1 MALEWEMGKD
11 LQKNILDIAITGGT
25 LMTMSAKMEIIEDS
39 IVGIKDGHIV
49 AVGRNNNQRYA
60 TLNAKETINASGCIV
75 MPGLVNTHTH
85 LPMVCFRGMADDLP
99 LMEWL
104 TKHIFPAETRFVNK
118 KMVHNGAMLAMA
130 EMIMSGTTTFC
141 DGYFFED
148 TITEALS
155 ATGMRAIVSQG
166 FSDFIMPDKSSFEKM
181 IAAARRFVARWQSHA
196 PMITPA
202 FFCHS
207 PYTCSPETLVKV
219 KEAAHEAGILYLM
232 HLLENKD
239 ETDIILNRY
248 GKKPVQH
255 LLDLGVLDEQTIA
268 VHCNWL
274 SEEDMTIFA
283 DLGVKVSH
291 NPESSMKLA
300 AGVAPVPEMLKHGIK
315 VGLGTDGCASNND
328 MDMFREMDT
337 AAKIHK
343 VTSLDP
349 TVMSAETVLKMA
361 TIGGAKVLGLD
372 KLIGSIEAGKQAD
385 IILIDMNQPHLTPLY
400 NCYSQLVYATRGA
413 DVKTSI
419 INGRIVMKERQ
430 LRTIDLP
437 AAMKNV
443 RAIAADIITRKQH

>member
-1 MALEWEMGKD
+1 MQDNNWD
-11 LQKNILDIAITGGT
+11 ILITGGT
-25 LMTMSAKMEIIEDS
+25 LMTMSAGMEIIEDS
-39 IVGIKDGHIV
+39 IIGIKDGLIV
-49 AVGRNNNQRYA
+49 KISPKKDSSSNAF
-60 TLNAKETINASGCIV
+60 TAKEKIDASGCIV

-99 LMEWL
+99 LMKWL
-104 TKHIFPAETRFVNK
+104 NEHIFPAEARFVNK
-118 KMVHNGAMLAMA
+118 KMVYDGATLAMA
-130 EMIMSGTTTFC
+130 EMILSGTTTFC

-148 TITEALS
+148 AITEAVS
-155 ATGMRAIVSQG
+155 IAGMRAVVSQG

-181 IAAARRFVARWQSHA
+181 MAAAKRFVTRWQPHA

-202 FFCHS
+202 YFCHS
-207 PYTCSPETLVKV
+207 PYTCSPETLVRV
-219 KEAAHEAGILYLM
+219 KEAAREADILYLM

-239 ETDIILNRY
+239 EIDTILTRY

-255 LLDLGVLDEQTIA
+255 LLDLGVLDAQTVA

-274 SEEDMTIFA
+274 TKEDIAVFA

-300 AGVAPVPEMLKHGIK
+300 AGVAPVPDMLRHGIA
-315 VGLGTDGCASNND
+315 VAIGTDGCASNND
-328 MDMFREMDT
+328 LDMFREMDT

-343 VTSLDP
+343 VTLRDP

-361 TIGGAKVLGLD
+361 TISGAKVLGLD
-372 KLIGSIEAGKQAD
+372 KLIGSIETGKQAD
-385 IILIDMNQPHLTPLY
+385 IILVDMNQPHLTPLY
-400 NCYSQLVYATRGA
+400 NCYSQLVYAARGA

-419 INGRIVMKERQ
+419 INGRIVMKDRQ

-437 AAMKNV
+437 TAMENV
-443 RAIAADIITRKQH
+443 RKIAADIIVRK

>member
-1 MALEWEMGKD
+1 MQENNWDM
-11 LQKNILDIAITGGT
+11 AITGGT
-25 LMTMSAKMEIIEDS
+25 LVTISAKMEIIEDS
-39 IVGIKDGHIV
+39 LVGIKDGLIV
-49 AVGRNNNQRYA
+49 AVGRNSDQEYA
-60 TLNAKETINASGCIV
+60 ALKTKDTIDASGCIV

-104 TKHIFPAETRFVNK
+104 TGHIFPAEARFVNK
-118 KMVHNGAMLAMA
+118 KMVYDGATLAMA
-130 EMIMSGTTTFC
+130 EMILSGTTTFC

-148 TITEALS
+148 AIAEALS
-155 ATGMRAIVSQG
+155 AAGMRAIVSQG
-166 FSDFIMPDKSSFEKM
+166 FADFITPDKPKLEKRM
-181 IAAARRFVARWQSHA
+181 AVAERFVTRWQSYA

-202 FFCHS
+202 YFCHS
-207 PYTCSPETLVKV
+207 PYTCSPATLVNI
-219 KEAAHEAGILYLM
+219 KEAAREAGILYLM

-239 ETDIILNRY
+239 EIDTILNRY
-248 GKKPVQH
+248 GKKPVRH
-255 LLDLGVLDEQTIA
+255 LLDLGVLDEQTVA

-274 SEEDMTIFA
+274 TKEDMAVFA
-283 DLGVKVSH
+283 DLGVRVSH

-315 VGLGTDGCASNND
+315 VGLGTDGSASNND
-328 MDMFREMDT
+328 LDMFREMDT

-361 TIGGAKVLGLD
+361 TTGGAKVLGME
-372 KLIGSIEAGKQAD
+372 KFIGSIETGKQAD
-385 IILIDMNQPHLTPLY
+385 IILVDMNQPHLTPLY
-400 NCYSQLVYATRGA
+400 NCYSQLVYAARGA

-419 INGRIVMKERQ
+419 INGKIVMKDRQ

-437 AAMKNV
+437 TAMENV
-443 RAIAADIITRKQH
+443 RVVAADIINQKLC

>member
-1 MALEWEMGKD
+1 
-11 LQKNILDIAITGGT
+11 LQENNWDIAITGGT
-25 LMTMSAKMEIIEDS
+25 LVTMSAGMEIIEDS
-39 IVGIKDGHIV
+39 IVGIKNGLIVTVGQNKDDGYS
-49 AVGRNNNQRYA
+49 AFQ
-60 TLNAKETINASGCIV
+60 TKETINASGCIV

-99 LMEWL
+99 LMDWL
-104 TKHIFPAETRFVNK
+104 TKHIFPAEARFVNK
-118 KMVHNGAMLAMA
+118 KMVYDGAMLAMA
-130 EMIMSGTTTFC
+130 EMILSGTTTFC

-148 TITEALS
+148 TITEAIS
-155 ATGMRAIVSQG
+155 TVGMRAIVSQG
-166 FSDFIMPDKSSFEKM
+166 FADFIMPPDKSGFKKM
-181 IAAARRFVARWQSHA
+181 MSAANRFVKRWQSHA

-207 PYTCSPETLVKV
+207 PYTCSPETLVNV
-219 KEAAHEAGILYLM
+219 KKAAREADILYLL
-232 HLLENKD
+232 HLLENQD
-239 ETDIILNRY
+239 EIDTIVNRY

-274 SEEDMTIFA
+274 TKEDIAIFA

-300 AGVAPVPEMLKHGIK
+300 AGVAPVPGMLQKGIT
-315 VGLGTDGCASNND
+315 VGIGTDGCASNND

-337 AAKIHK
+337 TAKIHK

-349 TVMSAETVLKMA
+349 TVMSAETVLKLA

-372 KLIGSIEAGKQAD
+372 KLTGSIEAGKQAD

-400 NCYSQLVYATRGA
+400 SCYSQLVYAARGA

-419 INGRIVMKERQ
+419 INGRIVMKDRQ

-437 AAMKNV
+437 TAMKNV
-443 RAIAADIITRKQH
+443 RAIAADIITRKQ

>member
-1 MALEWEMGKD
+1 M
-11 LQKNILDIAITGGT
+11 QKNNWDILITGGT
-25 LMTMSAKMEIIEDS
+25 LITMSAGMDIIEDS
-39 IVGIKDGHIV
+39 IVGIKDGLIV
-49 AVGRNNNQRYA
+49 TVGQNKDGGLAAFQ
-60 TLNAKETINASGCIV
+60 TKETIDAAGCIV

-99 LMEWL
+99 LMDWL
-104 TKHIFPAETRFVNK
+104 TKHIFPAEARFVNK
-118 KMVHNGAMLAMA
+118 KMVYDGAMLAMA
-130 EMIMSGTTTFC
+130 EMILSGTTTFC

-148 TITEALS
+148 TITEAIS
-155 ATGMRAIVSQG
+155 TVGMRAIVSQG
-166 FSDFIMPDKSSFEKM
+166 FADFIMPPDKSGFKKM
-181 IAAARRFVARWQSHA
+181 MSAANRFVKRWQPHA

-207 PYTCSPETLVKV
+207 PYTCSPETLVNV
-219 KEAAHEAGILYLM
+219 KKAAHEADILYLL
-232 HLLENKD
+232 HLLENQD
-239 ETDIILNRY
+239 EIDTIVNRY

-255 LLDLGVLDEQTIA
+255 LLDLGVLDGQTIA

-274 SEEDMTIFA
+274 TKEDIAIFA
-283 DLGVKVSH
+283 DLDVKVSH

-300 AGVAPVPEMLKHGIK
+300 AGVAPVPGMLQKGIT
-315 VGLGTDGCASNND
+315 VGIGTDGCASNND

-400 NCYSQLVYATRGA
+400 SCYSQLVYAARGA

-419 INGRIVMKERQ
+419 INGRIVMKDRQ

-437 AAMKNV
+437 TAMKNV
-443 RAIAADIITRKQH
+443 RAIAADIITRKQ

>member
-1 MALEWEMGKD
+1 MLD
-11 LQKNILDIAITGGT
+11 NICDIAITGGT
-25 LMTMSAKMEIIEDS
+25 LLTMSAEMEIVENS
-39 IVGIKDGHIV
+39 IVGIKDGLIV
-49 AVGRNNNQRYA
+49 KVGQNGDQG
-60 TLNAKETINASGCIV
+60 LKGIKAKEMIDASGCIV

-104 TKHIFPAETRFVNK
+104 TGHIFPAEARFVNR
-118 KMVHNGAMLAMA
+118 KMVYDGATLAMA
-130 EMIMSGTTTFC
+130 EMILSGTTTFC

-155 ATGMRAIVSQG
+155 AAGMRAVVSQG
-166 FSDFIMPDKSSFEKM
+166 FADFATPDNPRLEKM
-181 IAAARRFVARWQSHA
+181 MATANRFVSRWQSQG

-207 PYTCSPETLVKV
+207 PYTCSSETLVNV
-219 KEAAHEAGILYLM
+219 KEAAREAGILYLL

-239 ETDIILNRY
+239 EIDTILNRY
-248 GKKPVQH
+248 GKRPVQH
-255 LLDLGVLDEQTIA
+255 LLDLGVLDDQTVA

-274 SEEDMTIFA
+274 TSDDMDVFA
-283 DLGVKVSH
+283 DLGVRVSH

-300 AGVAPVPEMLKHGIK
+300 AGVAPVPEMLKRGIK

-328 MDMFREMDT
+328 LDMFREMDT

-343 VTSLDP
+343 VVTLDP

-361 TIGGAKVLGLD
+361 TIGGAQVLGLE
-372 KLIGSIEAGKQAD
+372 KFIGSIEIGKQAD
-385 IILIDMNQPHLTPLY
+385 IILVDLNQPHLTPLY
-400 NCYSQLVYATRGA
+400 NCYSQLVYAARGA

-419 INGRIVMKERQ
+419 INGKVVMKNRQ
-430 LRTIDLP
+430 LFTVDLP
-437 AAMKNV
+437 KAMENV
-443 RAIAADIITRKQH
+443 RCIADDIIAHK